1 MSDDLELAR
10 ARMAMA
16 KAKKRK
22 AGATETAMGA
32 AAEALTPEVSPQGK
46 VGAALRGYAKGGT
59 MGFADEAQGLQGAII
74 NAVSRFGEPLLRT
87 GPGRALARRM
97 LGDAGGQ
104 LPDAAVDAIVAQ
116 AAKASRQDITGG
128 DTAAE
133 GYAAT
138 RDAARAEDDAA
149 KEANPASFYTGMV
162 GGTLLTGAKVPGLQA
177 AKAKPFATVAQR
189 AGAHA
194 LAGLKGG
201 ALAGAGFSEAD
212 SAGGVALDT
221 AAGAGMGGAIGGV
234 LGPTMEVAPRVLGP
248 MLRRQAVG
256 HATKAVAP
264 TAGLTDHL
272 RKAGMTPDEAGEAAL
287 RLGILRPLG
296 TAKGALERLE
306 GVREATGRAIGQ
318 TAESADE
325 LVTQG
330 VARAPNLTR
339 VEAVMR
345 NRLKDAAQTG
355 AQRQLEPAI
364 AERLGEAVTLQ
375 GQGAAGTNT
384 YANLWRLKSQLQR
397 ALKPQEMSKLG
408 DELYREGVG
417 GITKATYGELEG
429 ALGPEAIA
437 ELRANAARYGDAANL
452 RGLLEK
458 AVSRQGQRANIGLLD
473 FQAGEQLGGALSQT
487 LGPAAKPIMSGASAL
502 VRGRVNST
510 LATGLNAASRAVP
523 GLRSMAPA
531 AVSGGVRVGTGQA
544 MDLNEE
550 DERARAGFVTGNG
563 G

>member
-16 KAKKRK
+16 KAKKAK
-22 AGATETAMGA
+22 AGATETALGA
-32 AAEALTPEVSPQGK
+32 AAEALTPDVSPQGK
-46 VGAALRGYAKGGT
+46 AGAAMRGYAQGGT
-59 MGFADEAQGLQGAII
+59 MGFADEAQGLQGSFI

-97 LGDAGGQ
+97 LGDAGGR
-104 LPDAAVDAIVAQ
+104 LPDEAVDALVAQ
-116 AAKASRQDITGG
+116 AAKATRQEVTGG

-133 GYAAT
+133 GYEAT
-138 RDAARAEDDAA
+138 RDAARADDDAA
-149 KEANPASFYTGMV
+149 KEARPASFYTGMV

-201 ALAGAGFSEAD
+201 ALAGAGFSEAG
-212 SAGGVALDT
+212 SPEGVALDT

-234 LGPTMEVAPRVLGP
+234 LGPAMEVAPRVLGP
-248 MLRRQAVG
+248 LLRRQAVAQ
-256 HATKAVAP
+256 ATKAVAP

-287 RLGILRPLG
+287 RLGILRPMG

-318 TAESADE
+318 TAEAADE

-330 VARAPNLTR
+330 VARSPNLTR

-397 ALKPQEMSKLG
+397 ALKPQEMSRLG

-487 LGPAAKPIMSGASAL
+487 LGPAAKPLMSGASAL

-510 LATGLNAASRAVP
+510 LATGLNAASRATP
-523 GLRSMAPA
+523 ALRSMAPA
-531 AVSGGVRVGTGQA
+531 AVSGGARGVVGQSMG
-544 MDLNEE
+544 LNEE
-550 DERARAGFVTGNG
+550 DERARAGFVAGNG